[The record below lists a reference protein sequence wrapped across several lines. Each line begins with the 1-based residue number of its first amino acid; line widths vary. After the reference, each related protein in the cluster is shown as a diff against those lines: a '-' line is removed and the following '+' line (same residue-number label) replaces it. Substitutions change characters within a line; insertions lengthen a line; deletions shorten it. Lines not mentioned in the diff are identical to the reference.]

1 MSGKLEWGCAG
12 GGVEACN
19 LIRALVYRK
28 RIAGNFVS
36 IVVRRALEQWSCCQL
51 MEPAP
56 NNLSDAVCS
65 WRTWPAEPAEKD
77 EREPRRSL
85 RLTDKPSFKL
95 KDIGNAATNVAI
107 KWQPLEPR
115 IKQQAMPIDEGCVP
129 EC

>member
-1 MSGKLEWGCAG
+1 M
-12 GGVEACN
+12 EACN

-65 WRTWPAEPAEKD
+65 WRTWPEEPGEKD

>member
-1 MSGKLEWGCAG
+1 M
-12 GGVEACN
+12 EA
-19 LIRALVYRK
+19 
-28 RIAGNFVS
+28 
-36 IVVRRALEQWSCCQL
+36 
-51 MEPAP
+51 AP

-107 KWQPLEPR
+107 KWQPLEPQ